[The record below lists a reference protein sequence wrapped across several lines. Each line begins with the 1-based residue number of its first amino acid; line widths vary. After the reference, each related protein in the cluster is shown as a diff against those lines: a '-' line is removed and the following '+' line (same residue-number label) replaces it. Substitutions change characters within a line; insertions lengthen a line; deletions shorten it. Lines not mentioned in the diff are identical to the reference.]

1 MPSLCGHDA
10 DPMRTGCG
18 RARHGGRGAF
28 TFPALV
34 DDFELIADGYG
45 EDIGAHFPVAVSIL
59 VDGGQGWNV
68 AQIEGNGALEFVRD
82 TNGQTEVETLVEVAH
97 TLVALRGAHSEAQ
110 LQTKLHSQAF
120 EDIVIDHQGHV
131 DEVVRGV

>member
-1 MPSLCGHDA
+1 MEGMQEKAPHHVPSLCGHDA
-10 DPMRTGCG
+10 EPMRTGCAG
-18 RARHGGRGAF
+18 ARHRVRGAY

-34 DDFELIADGYG
+34 DNFELITDGYG

-59 VDGGQGWNV
+59 VDGGQGWDI

-97 TLVALRGAHSEAQ
+97 TLVALRGS
-110 LQTKLHSQAF
+110 
-120 EDIVIDHQGHV
+120 
-131 DEVVRGV
+131 